1 MTWLRLDDDFASDGT
16 IRRCRAVQW
25 WPLILCA
32 MKRGGGVA
40 SDDDIAADVLADI
53 GQGSEDAAGL
63 AVERMKAAGRIVAV
77 PGGWSTPDWGDVQR
91 ETTSTE
97 RVRRHREKLK
107 RTETDETVSCVS
119 PRSVEHEET
128 VERPTVHYV
137 TEQNDDDTRVTAHPS
152 PPAPTVAEAT
162 QDEVQTKIQ
171 GHPAHDALLP
181 IARVAFQVL
190 GVCPEVYTL
199 ESWFQQRYSLPRIE
213 YGLKQAKQAAMG
225 QWVPV
230 GKVIISAG
238 RWMQNAR
245 PEEYQQGPQSPAQGP
260 ETARPVSAPQ
270 LETRKPLTPEETAEM
285 LKELGV

>member
-53 GQGSEDAAGL
+53 GQGQEEAARL
-63 AVERMKAAGRIVAV
+63 AVERLKAAGRIVAV
-77 PGGWSTPDWGDVQR
+77 PGGWSTPEWSDVQR

-119 PRSVEHEET
+119 PRSVEQQET
-128 VERPTVHYV
+128 VERPTLHYV
-137 TEQNDDDTRVTAHPS
+137 TEQNDDETRVTAPPS
-152 PPAPTVAEAT
+152 PLAPTVAEAT
-162 QDEVQTKIQ
+162 QDAVQTKIQ

-199 ESWFQQRYSLPRIE
+199 ESWLQAGYSLARIE
-213 YGLKQAKQAAMG
+213 YGLRQAKQAATG
-225 QWVPV
+225 QWMPM

-238 RWMQNAR
+238 RWMQRADPQEYEKRPQQAAGGAR
-245 PEEYQQGPQSPAQGP
+245 TLQA
-260 ETARPVSAPQ
+260 VSAPQ
-270 LETRKPLTPEETAEM
+270 QPSKPSLTPEETAAM
-285 LKELGV
+285 LAEVGL

>member
-1 MTWLRLDDDFASDGT
+1 VTWLRLDDDFASDGT

-53 GQGSEDAAGL
+53 GQGQEEAARL
-63 AVERMKAAGRIVAV
+63 AVERLKSAGRIVAV

-119 PRSVEHEET
+119 PRFVEQQET

-137 TEQNDDDTRVTAHPS
+137 TEQNDDDTRVTAPPS
-152 PPAPTVAEAT
+152 PSAPTVAEAT
-162 QDEVQTKIQ
+162 QDDVQTKIH

-199 ESWFQQRYSLPRIE
+199 ESWLQAGYSLARIE
-213 YGLKQAKQAAMG
+213 YGLRQAKQAATG
-225 QWVPV
+225 QWMPM

-238 RWMQNAR
+238 RWMQRADPQEYEKRPQQAAGGAR
-245 PEEYQQGPQSPAQGP
+245 TSQA
-260 ETARPVSAPQ
+260 ASAPQ
-270 LETRKPLTPEETAEM
+270 LPSKPSITPEEAAEM
-285 LKELGV
+285 LRELGV